1 MIKPHWMVRHRP
13 NPDDLKVLISRID
26 EVGYDSILFV
36 YGQYVPDTSILVAN
50 ALQKDQKVKLMFAT
64 RPHAMT
70 PMHLA
75 NVVSAYEKIAPGRYV
90 FNLVAGT
97 YDDESLFDSTATTDE
112 RKIYAGKFIEKV
124 KEYVTC
130 NNFPTVA
137 FSGSSDITINNVVEH
152 GDMIILHMADYLRN
166 IDRLKDIKQRKMIRA
181 WILVKETDE
190 DAEKELE
197 EYLEEDKEREQ
208 VIRGSAETVMNRL
221 DELEQSG
228 VTDILISHFKSS
240 SEEEVHNF
248 ITKYLNRG

>member
-1 MIKPHWMVRHRP
+1 MVRHRP
-13 NPDDLKVLISRID
+13 TPVELRDLISRID
-26 EVGYDSILFV
+26 KVGYESILFV
-36 YGQYVPDTSILVAN
+36 YGQYVPDTATLVAN
-50 ALQKDQKVKLMFAT
+50 ALQNDQKVKLMFAT
-64 RPHAMT
+64 RPHAVT

-97 YDDESLFDSTATTDE
+97 AENEHLFESSATPDE
-112 RKIYAGKFIEKV
+112 RKKYAAEFIQKV

-130 NNFPTVA
+130 QNFPTVA
-137 FSGSSDITINNVVEH
+137 FSGSSDITIDNVINH
-152 GDMIILHMADYLRN
+152 GDIIVLHMADYLRN
-166 IDRLKDIKQRKMIRA
+166 IDRLKNIKQRKMIRA

-190 DAEKELE
+190 AAEKELE

-221 DELEQSG
+221 DELEEIG

-240 SEEEVHNF
+240 SEEEVHDF
-248 ITKYLNRG
+248 VTKYLNRG